1 MISDKLLAKI
11 SSPAVLA
18 RAQGIANRG
27 NRISNRHV
35 SYQSK
40 GDLLLSARVRG
51 TGGREAYT
59 TTARINEG
67 EGTVLGY
74 TCTCPASSS
83 YPGAC
88 KHSIALVIDFE
99 LRAQSY
105 GGFDPTRDV
114 KTSPCITSYLDGAD
128 ERAESLVAADGGA
141 RHGSIALIPTL
152 IEDYDGWSIRFS
164 IKGDSTAYVVKSLSE
179 LVDNVEGGVFVRYG
193 KSLAFTHTRAAFE
206 ERSQH
211 EFDLL
216 ERAVQIRRVGA
227 GGARW
232 SYYAAPIE
240 RDLTLS
246 TPELFDFLTLFLG
259 ESLQV
264 QSGQSA
270 RSGRPLRVIDGDPE
284 LPLSIEPFGPSAWEV
299 KRQGTWRFLSS
310 EGEFWAQDDVAFYRC
325 SDKLAKIAPFLE
337 GVYAADQS
345 ELVVSDEDM
354 PRFCS
359 TVLPQTEHVLDVTLP
374 PEVEALRPASCTVRF
389 YFDRA
394 KDAAV
399 CVGYAVYEDKNGEEH
414 RLNLLDDAPSH
425 DIMRNLAAECQAL
438 GVCDRYLD
446 RGDSTFF
453 VSSKDQKRMATLLFE
468 GVRALSEI
476 GTVFTT
482 PAFDRLA
489 AKTQPRVT
497 IGVSIK
503 SNLIDLNVDTV
514 GFPPDELHAIL
525 SSYQQKKAY
534 HRMRDGS
541 YLDLRTADL
550 DQASELESAL
560 GLTSKELA
568 SGDVKLPA
576 YRAFE
581 IDALLDDDQKD
592 ASFNG
597 WLDDFHQV
605 DDSAF
610 DVPRDLA
617 GTLRPY
623 QVTGYRWLAT
633 LSDLNMGGILADE
646 MGLGKSIQLIALLLH
661 AKEQRAQAEANA
673 TAGAVAAGAADVTR
687 TVGPA
692 DAPDTARTAA
702 AAKTAHTDASA
713 DEAAKAAGSSAEA
726 SADDEAPAS
735 SGRTLVVCPA
745 SLVYNWMAEFSRFAP
760 TIDAAAVAGSPDERA
775 AVRANPA
782 HEVLVTSYDLAKRDL
797 DAYRAETFDYLVI
810 DEAQYIKNAQT
821 QVARAV
827 KSIPSEH
834 RIALTGTPVENRLSE
849 LWSIFDFLMPGL
861 LGTYKRFRD
870 RFEEPIVNGDDDARE
885 HLRAAVAPFILRR
898 LKKDVLRDLPDKFE
912 SVVYVHMAP
921 EQRKLYEAREQLL
934 RSSLKKTGDEALRTS
949 KLQVLAEITRLRQ
962 ICCDP
967 RLLYSDYAGDES
979 KIDAICDLVSSSI
992 DAHQKV
998 LVFSQFTSFLE
1009 LIGKRFEKEG
1019 FDYYTITGAT
1029 PKLKRVQLV
1038 NAFNDNDVPVFLISL
1053 KAGGTGLNLT
1063 GASVVVHADPWWN
1076 AAAENQAT
1084 DRAHRI
1090 GQKNEVSV
1098 FKVIQQDTIEER
1110 IVKLQEAKRDIA
1122 DKIVSSDNVSISS
1135 LSREDLME
1143 LLGE

>member
-27 NRISNRHV
+27 NRISDRHV

-51 TGGREAYT
+51 TGSREAYT
-59 TTARINEG
+59 TTARINES

-88 KHSIALVIDFE
+88 KHSVALVIDFE

-114 KTSPCITSYLDGAD
+114 KTSACITSYLDSAD
-128 ERAESLVAADGGA
+128 EHAESLIAADGGA
-141 RHGSIALIPTL
+141 RHGGIALVPTI
-152 IEDYDGWSIRFS
+152 IEDYDGCSIRFS
-164 IKGDSTAYVVKSLSE
+164 IKGDSSSYVVKSISD
-179 LVDNVEGGVFVRYG
+179 LVDNVRDGAFVRYG
-193 KSLAFTHTRAAFE
+193 KNLAFTHTRAAFE
-206 ERSQH
+206 ERSQR
-211 EFDLL
+211 EFDLI

-240 RDLTLS
+240 RDLVLS

-259 ESLQV
+259 ESIQV
-264 QSGQSA
+264 QTGQSA
-270 RSGRPLRVIDGDPE
+270 RSGRPLRVVDGDPQ
-284 LPLSIEPFGPSAWEV
+284 LPLSIEPFGPSAWEI
-299 KRQGTWRFLSS
+299 KRQGTWRFLSA
-310 EGEFWAQDDVAFYRC
+310 EGEFWAQGENAFYRC
-325 SDKLAKIAPFLE
+325 SDKLAKIAPFLA

-359 TVLPQTEHVLDVTLP
+359 TVLPQTERVLDVTLP
-374 PEVEALRPASCTVRF
+374 PEVEALRPASCSVSF

-394 KDAAV
+394 SDAAV
-399 CVGYAVYEDKNGEEH
+399 CVGYAVYKDKDGEEH

-425 DIMRNLAAECQAL
+425 DIMRNLAAERQATA
-438 GVCDRYLD
+438 VCDRYLD
-446 RGDSTFF
+446 RGENTFF
-453 VSSKDQKRMATLLFE
+453 VSSKDQKRTAALLFE

-489 AKTQPRVT
+489 AKAQPRVV

-503 SNLIDLNVDTV
+503 SNLIDLSVDTV

-541 YLDLRTADL
+541 YLDLRAADL

-568 SGDVKLPA
+568 SGDVKLPS

-581 IDALLDDDQKD
+581 IDAVLDDDQKD
-592 ASFNG
+592 ASFNS
-597 WLDDFHQV
+597 WLDDFHRV
-605 DDSAF
+605 DESAF
-610 DVPRDLA
+610 SVPRDLA

-633 LSDLNMGGILADE
+633 LADLNMGGILADE

-661 AKEQRAQAEANA
+661 AKEKRAQAAPSAAAVDAAA
-673 TAGAVAAGAADVTR
+673 TAGEAASASGSEDAAR
-687 TVGPA
+687 TVRADKGGKPA
-692 DAPDTARTAA
+692 ASTPSEAA
-702 AAKTAHTDASA
+702 A
-713 DEAAKAAGSSAEA
+713 
-726 SADDEAPAS
+726 AS
-735 SGRTLVVCPA
+735 SGRTLVMCPA

-760 TIDAAAVAGSPDERA
+760 TIDAATVAGSPDERA
-775 AVRANPA
+775 SVRANPD
-782 HEVLVTSYDLAKRDL
+782 HEVLITSYDLAKRDL

-821 QVARAV
+821 LVARAV
-827 KSIPSEH
+827 KSIPSVH

-898 LKKDVLRDLPDKFE
+898 LKKDVLHDLPDKFE

-934 RSSLKKTGDEALRTS
+934 RNSLKKTGDEALRTS

-992 DAHQKV
+992 DSHQKV

-1009 LIGKRFEKEG
+1009 LIGKRFAKEG
-1019 FDYYTITGAT
+1019 YDYYTITGAT

-1063 GASVVVHADPWWN
+1063 GASAVVHADPWWN

-1098 FKVIQQDTIEER
+1098 FKVIQQGTIEER